1 VLFSRLVFDD
11 AGAGVGTELTEDGV
25 GAEGDG
31 EDDAVAEAAAPRA
44 ALAEPEEPEE
54 VHGGWLDG
62 DDIEE
67 F

>member
-1 VLFSRLVFDD
+1 
-11 AGAGVGTELTEDGV
+11 VGTELTEDGV

-31 EDDAVAEAAAPRA
+31 EDDAVADAAVPRA
-44 ALAEPEEPEE
+44 ALVEPEEPEE

>member
-1 VLFSRLVFDD
+1 
-11 AGAGVGTELTEDGV
+11 VGTELTEDGV
-25 GAEGDG
+25 GAEGEG
-31 EDDAVAEAAAPRA
+31 EDDAVAEVAVPRA
-44 ALAEPEEPEE
+44 ALVEPEEPE